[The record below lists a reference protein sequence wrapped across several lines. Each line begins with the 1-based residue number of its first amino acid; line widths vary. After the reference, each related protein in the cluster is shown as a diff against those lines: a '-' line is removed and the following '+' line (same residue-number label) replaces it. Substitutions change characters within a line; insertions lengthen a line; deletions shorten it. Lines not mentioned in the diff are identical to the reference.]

1 MKPMNLI
8 AKVDKIMDKTK
19 TYDEAVEVVARKLMI
34 PIKISSHLVN
44 EVMHR
49 ALNKPEVCAI
59 LKREKA

>member
-8 AKVDKIMDKTK
+8 AKVDKIMGKTQ

-34 PIKISSHLVN
+34 PVRISSHLVN

-49 ALNKPEVCAI
+49 TLNKPKVCAI
-59 LKREKA
+59 LKKEKA